1 MFLSKLRTYRRAQS
15 CNSSSASRRYVLTSP
30 GKDRTE
36 NLSRAES
43 RLETSK
49 TNGWDADLKVRS
61 TRAHRQK
68 ECLHIAFRLKAVV
81 VVGFLAFLSVTCPA
95 MDSATRLSTG
105 GSWNGFAVGFI
116 LAILIAIFSRTR
128 VKAAEGELTR
138 LQELADHRE
147 YERNVAQQEL
157 VKRLGEE
164 RELAKEKMQFES
176 QLSDYEKFASLA
188 QLALGAAHEINNP
201 LLGILSHLELERRG
215 ADEEQREEIDQC
227 IEGAKRISMAV
238 RGLLD
243 YARPGPLTLSKVNLR
258 RLAEETLNFVG
269 HQPMFRQIELQNCI
283 APDLPS
289 ITADSNQLSQIMMN
303 LLLNAA
309 QATAPGGR
317 ITILA
322 DKVKFAEFV
331 ELRVRDTGSGIP
343 ADILPHV
350 FEPFFTTKRGRGTGL
365 GLSITQSYVRS
376 HGGEIQVE
384 SIPGYGTTVRVTLPV
399 RQAGKLVQHT
409 EEVIA

>member
-1 MFLSKLRTYRRAQS
+1 MLLSMLRIGRSWTRRRT
-15 CNSSSASRRYVLTSP
+15 SRRVANPHVYVALGAIGLFLPVSCAALDANPQT
-30 GKDRTE
+30 GKDMW
-36 NLSRAES
+36 A
-43 RLETSK
+43 
-49 TNGWDADLKVRS
+49 
-61 TRAHRQK
+61 
-68 ECLHIAFRLKAVV
+68 
-81 VVGFLAFLSVTCPA
+81 
-95 MDSATRLSTG
+95 
-105 GSWNGFAVGFI
+105 GFAMGFV
-116 LAILIAIFSRTR
+116 LAIVIAVFSRTR

-138 LQELADHRE
+138 LTELANHRE

-157 VKRLGEE
+157 VRRLEEE

-176 QLSDYEKFASLA
+176 QLSEYEKFASLA

-201 LLGILSHLELERRG
+201 LLGILSHLELERRE
-215 ADEEQREEIDQC
+215 ADGERGEEIDQC
-227 IEGAKRISMAV
+227 IEGAKRISFAV

-243 YARPGPLTLSKVNLR
+243 YARPGPLTLSKVSLR
-258 RLAEETLNFVG
+258 RLADETLNFVG

-283 APDLPS
+283 PADLPS
-289 ITADSNQLSQIMMN
+289 ITADSNQLSQILMN

-309 QATAPGGR
+309 QATPPGGR

-322 DKVKFAEFV
+322 DKVKFAEV
-331 ELRVRDTGSGIP
+331 IELRVRDTGSGIP

-365 GLSITQSYVRS
+365 GLSITQTYVRS
-376 HGGEIQVE
+376 HGGDIQVE
-384 SIPGYGTTVRVTLPV
+384 SIPGYGTTVRVTLPI